1 MVRITLDFL
10 NRNSLLFFV
19 LLFFAGCRDEN
30 GDKDIVTFKFEA
42 ANNPGLSKDY
52 EMKVGEADITG
63 AVPGADITQLVATF
77 TINGVSALVDKQAQ
91 VSGVTVN
98 NYTTPIVYWILAED
112 GSRKQYSAV
121 ITSRPISNAKEIHS
135 FVVSSKDNPCI
146 TSDITAYIGDTHI
159 TCFIPTGCSE
169 PVLSAVIEV
178 SDGATVKINGAIVTE
193 LTAQVNHQEPLT
205 YTIEAEDGS
214 TKNYAVKFYWESGLP
229 ILNIKTRDY
238 APVVSKDDYLDAS
251 LAIDDSQ
258 YPYKGEIEIKGRG
271 NSTWGLPKKP
281 YRLKLKN
288 KSEILGMPSDRDW
301 NLIANYSDKT
311 LLRNRVAFELGNR
324 IGVAFTPRN
333 QFVELVMNGEYVG
346 NYLLTE
352 QVEVEKSRVNI
363 NELAPTDVAADKIT
377 GGYLMEINARMDEMY
392 CWKTKKGV
400 RFCMK
405 SPDETITTQQLAY
418 IQAYLQET
426 EDVMYGTSFA
436 DSDDGYAKYIDIES
450 FVNWYIV
457 NELLRNNDAIFY
469 SSVYMFKDRGGK
481 LNMGPIW
488 DYDIAIG
495 NVNFGG
501 NDSPEGW
508 HIRKAVWISRL
519 FQDPAFAQKVDDRWD
534 ELIVDEIGTIF
545 DFIDDEAAKL
555 SVSQENNFRRW
566 DILNKLVWPNPAVYG
581 SYQGEVDH
589 MKSWLQQR
597 LTWIG
602 GQ

>member
-1 MVRITLDFL
+1 MVRITSNFL

-19 LLFFAGCRDEN
+19 LFFFAGCRDEN
-30 GDKDIVTFKFEA
+30 SSKDIVTFKFEV
-42 ANNPGLSKDY
+42 ANNPGLQRDF
-52 EMKVGEADITG
+52 EMKVGETEITGTVPGVDITR
-63 AVPGADITQLVATF
+63 LVATF
-77 TINGVSALVDKQAQ
+77 TMNGVSTYVNKETQ

-98 NYTTPIVYWILAED
+98 NYSTPIVYWVLAED
-112 GSRKQYSAV
+112 GSRKQYSV
-121 ITSRPISNAKEIHS
+121 VVTSRPISNAKEIHS

-169 PVLSAVIEV
+169 PVLSAVVEV
-178 SDGATVKINGAIVTE
+178 SDGAAVKINGAVVTE

-214 TKNYAVKFYWESGLP
+214 VKNYAVKFYRESGLP

-238 APVVSKDDYLDAS
+238 APVVSQDDYLDAS
-251 LAIDDSQ
+251 LSINDSQ

-281 YRLKLKN
+281 YRVKLKN

-352 QVEVEKSRVNI
+352 QVEVEKSRVDI

-377 GGYLMEINARMDEMY
+377 GGYLVEVNARMDETY
-392 CWKTKKGV
+392 CWKTIKGV

-405 SPDETITTQQLAY
+405 SPDETITTEQLSY

-426 EDVMYGTSFA
+426 EDIMYGSSFA
-436 DSDDGYAKYIDIES
+436 DSDDGYAKYIDTQS

-457 NELLRNNDAIFY
+457 NELLKNNDAIFY

-488 DYDIAIG
+488 DFDIALG
-495 NVNFGG
+495 NVRFGG
-501 NDSPEGW
+501 NDNPEGW

-545 DFIDDEAAKL
+545 DYIDDEASKL

-566 DILNKLVWPNPAVYG
+566 DILNTVVWPNPAVYG